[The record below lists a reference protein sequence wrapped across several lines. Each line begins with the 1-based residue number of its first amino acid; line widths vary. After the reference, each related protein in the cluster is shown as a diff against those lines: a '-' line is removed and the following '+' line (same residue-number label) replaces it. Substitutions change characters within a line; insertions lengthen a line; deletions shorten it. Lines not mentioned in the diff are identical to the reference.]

1 MDERRGRT
9 DGQRAAI
16 GLALHAP
23 VIEQNIA
30 MRRSKSSNN
39 GETGIITLGAH
50 FMRVVLEWDGTGSH
64 PRISTC
70 NISGVMAS
78 GVGACL
84 GDI

>member
-1 MDERRGRT
+1 MDERTERT
-9 DGQRAAI
+9 DEQRAAI
-16 GLALHAP
+16 QIALHAP

-50 FMRVVLEWDGTGSH
+50 FMRFVLEWDGTGSH
-64 PRISTC
+64 PRISRC
-70 NISGVMAS
+70 NISGVMVS